1 VVKDSGLSSQ
11 RPGFEPRP
19 EQNPSEN
26 EKRQEAGKKMEM
38 NIYKNRMYLVFT
50 AIAVLLIAFSL
61 LNFSNIKYGVEFNGG
76 TLVIVD
82 TSQQVDTSLIES
94 RLLQSGFSE
103 VSIQHYETPY
113 GYRLEIEVPNTENI
127 EYIEDEKDK
136 ISGLVENLSLKMA
149 QEKDYSAEQQEIFKI
164 LDKSENI
171 SGIPYNKTV
180 SNPREYL
187 DQFNAMYDKVRSDYE
202 NGIKDSLTS
211 QMSVDSFSFQTV
223 TPTLS
228 IAMIGKATQA
238 ALMSAIFSIVLIFI
252 LFRNIG
258 PSVAVLSGAAAD
270 VTISVGLMAF
280 FQIPMTL
287 ASFSALMS
295 LVGYSLDTDILLTTN
310 ILKKGRDETAE
321 ESAWKAMHSGVLMT
335 FSGILSFG
343 VLFYI
348 SWLLKIPVYS
358 QISSTVLLGLVG
370 DLFATWGI
378 NAVLLLKLFGG
389 KPQ

>member
-1 VVKDSGLSSQ
+1 
-11 RPGFEPRP
+11 
-19 EQNPSEN
+19 
-26 EKRQEAGKKMEM
+26 MEM

-50 AIAVLLIAFSL
+50 AIAILLIGFSL
-61 LNFSNIKYGVEFNGG
+61 LNFGNIKYGVEFNGG

-94 RLLQSGFSE
+94 RLIESGFSE
-103 VSIQHYETPY
+103 AKIQHYGTPY

-127 EYIEDEKDK
+127 EYIEDEKDR
-136 ISGLVENLSLKMA
+136 ITGLVENLSFKMA
-149 QEKDYSAEQQEIFKI
+149 NEEDYSAEQKEIFGI
-164 LDKSENI
+164 LDKSQNI
-171 SGIPYNKTV
+171 SGIEYNRTV

-187 DQFNAMYDKVRSDYE
+187 DQFDAMYNKVRSDYE
-202 NGIKDSLTS
+202 NGIKDALLS

-228 IAMIGKATQA
+228 ISMIGKATQA
-238 ALMSAIFSIVLIFI
+238 ALMSAIFSIVLVFI

-258 PSVAVLSGAAAD
+258 PSVAVLTGAAAD

-310 ILKKGRDETAE
+310 ILKKGRDETVE
-321 ESAWKAMHSGVLMT
+321 ESAWKAMHSGVFMT
-335 FSGILSFG
+335 ISGLISFG
-343 VLFYI
+343 VLFYV

-358 QISSTVLLGLVG
+358 QISSTMLLGLFG

-378 NAVLLLKLFGG
+378 NAVLLLKVFRRG
-389 KPQ
+389 PQ

>member
-1 VVKDSGLSSQ
+1 
-11 RPGFEPRP
+11 
-19 EQNPSEN
+19 
-26 EKRQEAGKKMEM
+26 MEM